1 MTSLSKSNSIKS
13 AHQSEVK
20 GSSLGADSGAY
31 AASAPK
37 SSTRVLSREARTKVL
52 CNANLV
58 KNEASSRASLPKP
71 SGAKYAPANRAISEK
86 VISK

>member
-1 MTSLSKSNSIKS
+1 MTSLSKSSSVKS
-13 AHQSEVK
+13 APRSEVK

-31 AASAPK
+31 AASTPK
-37 SSTRVLSREARTKVL
+37 GATSVLSREARTKVL

-58 KNEASSRASLPKP
+58 KNTASSRASLPKP